1 MENSLVP
8 VKIDRQW
15 KVMPAASDAAPFYW
29 RVTLG
34 KKHTGGKKQR
44 RFFKTYEAAA
54 SFIESAAGARIMQG
68 QEAFSIPQRLR
79 IEAMECSR
87 RLAPVGVSLTQAV
100 DYFLKH
106 AIPKGGRRTF
116 DMVAREFMEARKAM
130 NCRHSTLTMYR
141 SFLKILGAEFGS
153 KQINEISTDSIEK
166 WLVGYQPK
174 AAEEDPGRSKQGL
187 NPRTRKNYLVTL
199 RTVFDF
205 AKARDYCS
213 ENPAAR
219 ISNPIQEDK
228 PAGILTPAQAIA
240 ILRAAVKRDA
250 GIVPGI
256 AIALFAGLRRSEICA
271 LDWSEIDL
279 GAGTI
284 EVKGSK
290 AKTRQRR
297 VVSIQPNLAEW
308 LRPHAKKNG
317 RIAPCPD
324 VFGERLRE
332 LIRNG
337 GKREKKG
344 EAPKPLVEEWP
355 QNALRHSFG
364 SYFFGKTNDEN
375 LTAAQMGNS
384 PYVVHAHYKALV
396 REPGITAYWDIRPSR
411 TRKQRPPTINQAALR
426 NEPRSCAINK

>member
-8 VKIDRQW
+8 VKIDRHW
-15 KVMPAASDAAPFYW
+15 KVMPEGSEAEPFYW

-34 KKHTGGKKQR
+34 KKHTGSKKQR
-44 RFFKTYEAAA
+44 RFFKTNEAAVA
-54 SFIESAAGARIMQG
+54 FIQTAAQAKIAQG

-79 IEAMECSR
+79 VEAMECSL
-87 RLAPVGVSLTQAV
+87 RLKPVGVSLTQAV

-106 AIPKGGRRTF
+106 AVPKGGRRNFNT
-116 DMVAREFMEARKAM
+116 VAQEFQAARKAM
-130 NCRHSTLTMYR
+130 NCRPSTLTMYR
-141 SFLKILGAEFGS
+141 SFLKILGVAFG
-153 KQINEISTDSIEK
+153 KKLINEISTDSIEK
-166 WLVGYQPK
+166 WLVSYQPK
-174 AAEEDPGRSKQGL
+174 ALASPPGPAKSGL

-219 ISNPIQEDK
+219 IATPILEDK
-228 PAGILTPAQAIA
+228 PAGILTPAQATA
-240 ILRAAVKRDA
+240 LLRAATKRDP

-256 AIALFAGLRRSEICA
+256 AIGLFAGLRRSEIGA
-271 LDWSEIDL
+271 LDWSEVDL
-279 GAGTI
+279 KAAHI

-297 VVSIQPNLAEW
+297 VISIQPNLLAW
-308 LRPHAKKNG
+308 LRLYAKTNG
-317 RIAPCPD
+317 PIAPCPD

-332 LIRNG
+332 IVRQG
-337 GKREKKG
+337 GKPAKNGKG
-344 EAPKPLVEEWP
+344 HQRLLEAWP

-396 REPGITAYWDIRPSR
+396 REPHITAYWNICPPGHKKQGTLATKRKP
-411 TRKQRPPTINQAALR
+411 TRNGA
-426 NEPRSCAINK
+426 RSCAIN